1 MLYKILNIQGKQYLQ
16 IVEPIKA
23 TSYDF
28 FKFSP
33 KNLKGEKQMQ
43 SNFFFFLRLHFK
55 SYITTGLRKTKI
67 AVD

>member
-28 FKFSP
+28 LKFSP

-43 SNFFFFLRLHFK
+43 SIFFFLRLHFK

>member
-33 KNLKGEKQMQ
+33 KNLKGENKCKVI
-43 SNFFFFLRLHFK
+43 FFFLRLHFK

>member
-33 KNLKGEKQMQ
+33 KNLKGEKQLQ
-43 SNFFFFLRLHFK
+43 SNYFFLRLHFK
-55 SYITTGLRKTKI
+55 IYITTGLRKTKI

>member
-23 TSYDF
+23 TSYDS

-43 SNFFFFLRLHFK
+43 SNVNFFFEATL
-55 SYITTGLRKTKI
+55 
-67 AVD
+67 